1 MRMALIVLEDCEEN
15 NFIETIKSSKDDD
28 TTSTRSLYLFLLDSC
43 QEKESGKGAC
53 LYVSSA
59 KSSDST
65 QSSSRSWRL
74 SGFTV
79 KKESSIALASQLCAS
94 VRMALIVLKD
104 CEENNFI
111 ETIKYL
117 MQEQYIDE
125 LVFKRLTLE
134 CDHLIM
140 QP

>member
-1 MRMALIVLEDCEEN
+1 MRMALIVLKDCEEN
-15 NFIETIKSSKDDD
+15 NFIETIKSPKDDD
-28 TTSTRSLYLFLLDSC
+28 TTSTHPLYLFLLDSC
-43 QEKESGKGAC
+43 QENESGKGAC

-79 KKESSIALASQLCAS
+79 NKESSIALASQLCAS
-94 VRMALIVLKD
+94 VRMALIVLED

-111 ETIKYL
+111 ETIKSSKACN
-117 MQEQYIDE
+117 EHTPI
-125 LVFKRLTLE
+125 VFISSGPLSDT
-134 CDHLIM
+134 
-140 QP
+140 